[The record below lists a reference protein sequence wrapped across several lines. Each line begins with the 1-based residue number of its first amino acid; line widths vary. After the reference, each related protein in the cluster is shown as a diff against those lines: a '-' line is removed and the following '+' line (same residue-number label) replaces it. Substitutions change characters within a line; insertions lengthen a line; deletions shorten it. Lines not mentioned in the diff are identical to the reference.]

1 MAKKTPVKASKTKD
15 KPAAKKKVAN
25 VATAKSKLKP
35 NANIK
40 KTPVKAKK
48 VAPIPKGYNSI
59 TPYLIVANAA
69 KAVEFYKK
77 AFAAKE
83 GMRMDKPNGK
93 IGHAELSIGGTKI
106 MLADEFPEMGMR
118 GPQAFGGCAMSIH
131 LYTKD
136 VDATV
141 KLAASLGAKV
151 VRPAENMYY
160 GDRIAMIVDPFGHS
174 WSVATHVEDVSKAT
188 LKKRAAE
195 IYSKKA

>member
-1 MAKKTPVKASKTKD
+1 MAKKAAVKTSKTKD
-15 KPAAKKKVAN
+15 KPATKKKVAK
-25 VATAKSKLKP
+25 VTTAKPKLKP
-35 NANIK
+35 KATTK
-40 KTPVKAKK
+40 ATAVKAKK
-48 VAPIPKGYNSI
+48 VSPIPKGYSTV
-59 TPYLIVANAA
+59 TPYLIVANAS
-69 KAVEFYKK
+69 KAIEFYKK

-83 GMRMDKPNGK
+83 VMRMDKPNGK

-106 MLADEFPEMGMR
+106 MLADEFPEMGAR

-131 LYTKD
+131 LYTKN

-151 VRPAENMYY
+151 VRPAENMFY
-160 GDRIAMIVDPFGHS
+160 GDRIAMIIDPFGHS